1 MSHIKKLLDDKDKLD
16 QLIRNAFLQID
27 TEKKG
32 FLNIKEIEDVLIS
45 LANEM
50 LIEEPNRD
58 EIEELKLFMDPNN
71 NQKLEYKEFYSMMRQ
86 VLELMQ
92 EEGDEDIL

>member
-32 FLNIKEIEDVLIS
+32 FLNIKEIEDVLIN